1 VDPESGSIQEA
12 FLDALI
18 AIRRRTSCS
27 FELAGVVEGV
37 PVDFSRANVI
47 YENGGATWLFPDV
60 GSAAGCGDGGWYYDN
75 PDEPG
80 WIILCEETCEL
91 VTAEGSGGLEIRLA
105 CVIG

>member
-1 VDPESGSIQEA
+1 MRALSRCSAHSSSACQETAHTEVGA
-12 FLDALI
+12 FSQRA
-18 AIRRRTSCS
+18 AR
-27 FELAGVVEGV
+27 AEGV
-37 PVDFSRANVI
+37 RAASSEA
-47 YENGGATWLFPDV
+47 ENGGATWLFPDV